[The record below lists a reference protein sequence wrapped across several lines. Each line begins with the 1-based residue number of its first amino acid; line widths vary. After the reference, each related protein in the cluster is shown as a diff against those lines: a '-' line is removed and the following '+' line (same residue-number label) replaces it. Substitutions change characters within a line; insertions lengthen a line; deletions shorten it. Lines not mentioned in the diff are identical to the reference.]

1 MELKLNRTITTRLY
15 TLGELSIN
23 GLKTTYTVED
33 TLTMLEG
40 GIYKVRLRKGKS
52 RRRVIAIIPGSP
64 HKGGEQGKRMLIT
77 SDRSEG
83 SHNSYGDGGPKAGGG
98 LHHFEANGSYISS
111 RKNLSVC
118 IGEWLI
124 PGSLKKGMEVYNR
137 IFDRLEKAEGRN
149 EPILLII
156 TDDHV
161 ESAEPIPYWDQP
173 SDHGCPP
180 TKKRVELNEDD
191 SVDIYDGNVHIR
203 HLTVEEQRKLMH
215 A

>member
-33 TLTMLEG
+33 TLTMLEA

-52 RRRVIAIIPGSP
+52 RRRVIAIIPDSP
-64 HKGGEQGKRMLIT
+64 HKGGV
-77 SDRSEG
+77 
-83 SHNSYGDGGPKAGGG
+83 GGG
-98 LHHFEANGSYISS
+98 LHHFEPNGSYISS
-111 RKNLSVC
+111 RRNLSVC

-137 IFDRLEKAEGRN
+137 LFDRLEKAEGRN

-161 ESAEPIPYWDQP
+161 ESSEPIPYWDQP

-191 SVDIYDGNVHIR
+191 SVDIYDGNIHIR
-203 HLTVEEQRKLMH
+203 HLTVEEQRKLMQV
-215 A
+215 